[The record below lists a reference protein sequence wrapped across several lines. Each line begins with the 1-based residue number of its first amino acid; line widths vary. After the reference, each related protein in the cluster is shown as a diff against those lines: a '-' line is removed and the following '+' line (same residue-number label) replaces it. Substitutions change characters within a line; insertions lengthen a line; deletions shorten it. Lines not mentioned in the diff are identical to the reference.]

1 MPTGPFED
9 SFKVRSILHLKSSFI
24 MKRSVMD
31 DTQSIA
37 GSLIA
42 QGKEVG
48 EVVFAEGGV
57 IVKQALDALVSFNGG
72 LLDSA

>member
-1 MPTGPFED
+1 
-9 SFKVRSILHLKSSFI
+9 
-24 MKRSVMD
+24 MD